1 MRAGAAVRI
10 AAQPL
15 NIPYPLFPI
24 HFLMPIL
31 AALHLYPVKSCRGI
45 AVAEATV
52 TDAGLEH
59 DREWMVV
66 TPEGRF
72 VTQRECPRLAT
83 IRVALTAGAL
93 ELTADGAGAV
103 AVPFDVRGE
112 PLEVTVW
119 RDRCRAH
126 DQGSEVARW
135 LSDTLGRPLRLVRFA
150 PSGRRLSDPAWTGG
164 LDAAN
169 RFSDGFALL
178 AISRAS
184 LADLNARLAVPL
196 GMDRFRPNLEL
207 DGLPPYGEDALEDLV
222 AGALRLRRVKPCTR
236 CAITTTDQTTGE
248 VVGDEPLRT
257 LKTYRWDPQLR
268 GVTFGQNLIVVAGAG
283 ACLRAGMGLQ
293 PAAAPSR

>member
-1 MRAGAAVRI
+1 VP
-10 AAQPL
+10 PL
-15 NIPYPLFPI
+15 ITENRNTGTFT
-24 HFLMPIL
+24 L

-83 IRVALTAGAL
+83 IRIGLGAGVL
-93 ELTADGAGAV
+93 ELAADGAGSI
-103 AVPFDVRGE
+103 AVPLDLRGN
-112 PLEVTVW
+112 PVEVTVW
-119 RDRCRAH
+119 RDRCQAH
-126 DQGSEVARW
+126 DQGDAVARW
-135 LSDTLGRPLRLVRFA
+135 LSDTLSRPLRLVRFE
-150 PSGRRLSDPAWTGG
+150 PSQRRLSDPAWTGG
-164 LDAAN
+164 LEAAT

-196 GMDRFRPNLEL
+196 TMDRFRPNLEL
-207 DGLPPYGEDALEDLV
+207 DGLPPYGEDDLQDLV
-222 AGALRLRRVKPCTR
+222 SGALRLRRVKPCTR
-236 CAITTTDQTTGE
+236 CVITTTNQATAKVE
-248 VVGDEPLRT
+248 GDEPLKT

-268 GVTFGQNLIVVAGAG
+268 GVTFGQNLVVVAGAG
-283 ACLRAGMGLQ
+283 TRLRAGMALRAV
-293 PAAAPSR
+293 AASDR

>member
-1 MRAGAAVRI
+1 MT
-10 AAQPL
+10 L
-15 NIPYPLFPI
+15 LS
-24 HFLMPIL
+24 
-31 AALHLYPVKSCRGI
+31 ALHLYPVKSCRGI

-52 TDAGLEH
+52 TGAGLEH

-83 IRVALTAGAL
+83 VRVALNSGAL
-93 ELTADGAGAV
+93 TLSADGGGSV
-103 AVPFDVRGE
+103 AVPPDLRGA
-112 PLEVTVW
+112 LVEVTVW

-126 DQGSEVARW
+126 DQGKEAARW
-135 LSDTLGRPLRLVRFA
+135 LSDWLGRPLQLVRFA
-150 PSGRRLSDPAWTGG
+150 PAQQRLSDPAWTGG
-164 LDAAN
+164 LEADN

-196 GMDRFRPNLEL
+196 AMNRFRPNLEL
-207 DGLPPYGEDALEDLV
+207 EGLPPYGEDELEDLV

-236 CAITTTDQTTGE
+236 CAITTTDQSRGK
-248 VVGDEPLRT
+248 VDGDEPLRT

-283 ACLRAGMGLQ
+283 TRLRAGMELQ
-293 PAAAPSR
+293 AVAATGR